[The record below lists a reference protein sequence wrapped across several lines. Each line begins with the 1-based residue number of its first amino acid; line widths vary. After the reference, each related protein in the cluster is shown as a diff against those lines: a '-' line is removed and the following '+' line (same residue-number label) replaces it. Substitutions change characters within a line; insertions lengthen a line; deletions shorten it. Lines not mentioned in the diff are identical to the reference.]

1 MHQLRPNPV
10 QVAPD
15 NPSLTCAELMSLGE
29 RELAAFIR
37 AVTESFGPEQGQLAA
52 KDWLDELSLIE
63 MPLVSPGREWRWVT
77 VVACARLASRTPSGQ

>member
-1 MHQLRPNPV
+1 MHQLGSNPV

-15 NPSLTCAELMSLGE
+15 NPSPTWAELMSLGE
-29 RELAAFIR
+29 RELAVFIR

-52 KDWLDELSLIE
+52 NGWLEELSLIE

-77 VVACARLASRTPSGQ
+77 VAACARLASRTRSGK